1 MPGRHNMATV
11 KTCRD
16 HRHPAREHGGRRRAT
31 HRRQAVLHDPRPR
44 PVRGDRM
51 GDARRV
57 HPGQGQ
63 AGLRAEG
70 RRVPEV
76 LVADGDEHRR
86 PEVLPRPPRLPR
98 ARVERAPD
106 DRPRRLH
113 DRRLGP
119 RGRVLRGR
127 GRGRDVR
134 GRAEGDP
141 RQPARVVQ
149 LPGLVQRRL
158 RGEAAVLARASSS
171 RSTTRW
177 SRSSTGSAARASS
190 SAAARARASTSRG
203 CARRRSSCRRAATP
217 PGRCRSCA
225 APTRPPARS
234 SRAARR
240 GARRR
245 WSSSTSTTRTSR
257 SSSGARR
264 RRSARRACSRR
275 RATTCRSTRPT
286 GPRSSTRTRT
296 TPCA

>member
-1 MPGRHNMATV
+1 
-11 KTCRD
+11 
-16 HRHPAREHGGRRRAT
+16 
-31 HRRQAVLHDPRPR
+31 
-44 PVRGDRM
+44 M

-57 HPGQGQ
+57 HPRQGQ

-76 LVADGDEHRR
+76 LVADGHQHRR
-86 PEVLPRPPRLPR
+86 PEVLPRPPRIPR

-119 RGRVLRGR
+119 RRRVLRRR

-149 LPGLVQRRL
+149 LAGLVQRRL
-158 RGEAAVLARASSS
+158 RGEAAVLGVLHPLDR
-171 RSTTRW
+171 RLDGVDPRLDPPGG
-177 SRSSTGSAARASS
+177 RHLPRRLGLRRQPL
-190 SAAARARASTSRG
+190 AAALVEGAAVEGRLRLRA
-203 CARRRSSCRRAATP
+203 
-217 PGRCRSCA
+217 RCRSCA

-245 WSSSTSTTRTSR
+245 WSSSTSTTRTSK

-264 RRSARRACSRR
+264 RRSARRASSRR

>member
-1 MPGRHNMATV
+1 
-11 KTCRD
+11 
-16 HRHPAREHGGRRRAT
+16 
-31 HRRQAVLHDPRPR
+31 
-44 PVRGDRM
+44 M
-51 GDARRV
+51 GDARRL
-57 HPGQGQ
+57 HPRQGQ

-76 LVADGDEHRR
+76 LVADGHQHRR

-119 RGRVLRGR
+119 SRRVLRRR

-134 GRAEGDP
+134 GRAEDDP

-149 LPGLVQRRL
+149 LAGLVQRRL
-158 RGEAAVLARASSS
+158 RGEAAVLGVLHPLDR
-171 RSTTRW
+171 RLDGVDPRLDPP
-177 SRSSTGSAARASS
+177 RGRHLP
-190 SAAARARASTSRG
+190 RRLGLRASTSRG

-245 WSSSTSTTRTSR
+245 WSCSTSTTRTSK

-264 RRSARRACSRR
+264 RRSARRASSRR

-286 GPRSSTRTRT
+286 GPRSSTRTPT
-296 TPCA
+296 TRYA